1 MKAFVTVQDN
11 DTLGAVSNVLRK
23 LLESDQMDGL
33 LVPMR
38 TSAGTVT
45 PALVTDPAMLD
56 QADPLAP
63 VLPINSARVLGWM
76 TQREPR
82 GKIGAVMR
90 SCEIRAMVELVKLKQ
105 ACLDCITLISIDCSG
120 TFDVPDYIE
129 QSSQLGQDGI
139 TKLVQDR
146 YTDPLSA
153 APIPLRDACQM
164 CERPV
169 HTEADVVFEFF
180 GSDVAQ
186 GFMLTLPD
194 ELAGKIG
201 LAESTPAGNG
211 NRADVI
217 DTLIASRTEQRDK
230 VFDEINA
237 RMKDGKPGEGLEEI
251 FGACIRCHNCMTVCP
266 ICYCK
271 TCLFKG
277 PVFDHEPIQY
287 MQWAERKGALR
298 LPSDT
303 MLFHLTRMNHMGLS
317 CVGCG
322 MCTSVCPSDIPV
334 GRVFRA
340 VGNSVQSV
348 FDYVPGFNPEEM
360 LPLIAFQEDEWH
372 EVGE

>member
-1 MKAFVTVQDN
+1 
-11 DTLGAVSNVLRK
+11 
-23 LLESDQMDGL
+23 
-33 LVPMR
+33 
-38 TSAGTVT
+38 
-45 PALVTDPAMLD
+45 
-56 QADPLAP
+56 
-63 VLPINSARVLGWM
+63 M

-105 ACLDCITLISIDCSG
+105 ACLDCVTLISMDCSG
-120 TFDVPDYIE
+120 TFDVPEFIE
-129 QSSQLGQDGI
+129 QSNQLGQDGMA
-139 TKLVQDR
+139 KLVQDR
-146 YTDPLSA
+146 YADPLSET
-153 APIPLRDACQM
+153 PIPLRDACQM

-180 GSDVAQ
+180 GNDVAQ
-186 GFMLTLPD
+186 GFTITLPD
-194 ELAGKIG
+194 ELANKIG
-201 LAESTPAGNG
+201 LAGEAPASNG
-211 NRADVI
+211 NRAGLVDK
-217 DTLIASRTEQRDK
+217 LIASRTEQRDK
-230 VFDEINA
+230 VFEEINA
-237 RMKDGKPGEGLEEI
+237 RMKKGKPGEGLEEI
-251 FGACIRCHNCMTVCP
+251 FAACIRCHNCMTVCP

-287 MQWAERKGALR
+287 MQWAGRKGALR

-334 GRVFRA
+334 GRVFRTI
-340 VGNSVQSV
+340 GDSVQTV

-360 LPLIAFQEDEWH
+360 LPLIAFKEDEWH
-372 EVGE
+372 EVGA

>member
-1 MKAFVTVQDN
+1 MKVFVTVQNN
-11 DTLGAVSNVLRK
+11 DTLGAVRAVLRK
-23 LLESDQMDGL
+23 LLESDQMDAL

-38 TSAGTVT
+38 TQAGAVT

-56 QADPLAP
+56 RADPLAP

-82 GKIGAVMR
+82 GRIGAVMR

-105 ACLDCITLISIDCSG
+105 ACLDCVTMISMDCSG
-120 TFDVPDYIE
+120 TFDVPE
-129 QSSQLGQDGI
+129 FMAQSTQLGGDGLA
-139 TKLVQDR
+139 KLENDR
-146 YTDPLSA
+146 YADPLA
-153 APIPLRDACQM
+153 ATPIPLRDACQM

-169 HTEADVVFEFF
+169 HDEADVVFEFI
-180 GSDVAQ
+180 GSDLSK
-186 GFMLTLPD
+186 GFIVTLPD
-194 ELAGKIG
+194 ELAEKTG
-201 LAESTPAGNG
+201 LAGDAEPKDG
-211 NRADVI
+211 NRAGLLEK
-217 DTLIASRTEQRDK
+217 LIAGRTKQRDQ
-230 VFDEINA
+230 VFGEIDA
-237 RMKDGKPGEGLEEI
+237 RLSKGKPGEGLEEI
-251 FGACIRCHNCMTVCP
+251 FAACIRCHNCMTACP

-303 MLFHLTRMNHMGLS
+303 MLFHLTRMNHMALS
-317 CVGCG
+317 CIGCG
-322 MCTSVCPSDIPV
+322 MCTSVCPSEIPV
-334 GRVFRA
+334 GRVFRT
-340 VGNSVQSV
+340 VGNSVQDV
-348 FDYVPGFNPEEM
+348 FSYVPGFNPQEM